1 MNKYIK
7 KHVNKKR
14 GSDLLSEPLSSVLG
28 YPDSNQKRQDQNLQ
42 CYHYTIPQCACL
54 LPDCICRFQVVNLF
68 IS

>member
-42 CYHYTIPQCACL
+42 CYHYTIPQYVCL